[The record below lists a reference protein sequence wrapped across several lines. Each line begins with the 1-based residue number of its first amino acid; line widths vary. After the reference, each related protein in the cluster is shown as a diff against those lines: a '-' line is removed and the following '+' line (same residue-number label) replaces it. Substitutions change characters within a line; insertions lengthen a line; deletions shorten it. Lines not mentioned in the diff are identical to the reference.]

1 MSDSVLP
8 HRWQPAR
15 LLCAGVQL
23 WLDPE
28 YLKCGERRQLDEIIY
43 LEIEREIRKEQC
55 SGENRGEKRL
65 KFLGLHRKPIKPQD
79 KGLALSMQA
88 TGTLPVTQGSEDA
101 ERLPIQVLEAQ
112 ANK

>member
-8 HRWQPAR
+8 HRWQPTR

-79 KGLALSMQA
+79 KGLALSM
-88 TGTLPVTQGSEDA
+88 
-101 ERLPIQVLEAQ
+101 
-112 ANK
+112 